1 MNLPASSRLQFTPDL
16 NICRTLN
23 GMWQVSG
30 AHGRIDPK
38 AAIQSMFKYFD
49 AGFTTWDLADH
60 YGPAEDFIGEFR
72 RQLIATRGEEALSN
86 IQAFT
91 KWVPRPARMTRELVE
106 ENINISLRRM
116 GVESLDLIQFH
127 WWEYRDKNYLDALK
141 YMAELQAEGKIKHL
155 ALTNFDTEHLQ
166 IITEAGI
173 KIVSNQVQFSL
184 VDRRPEVNMIPFC
197 QQHDIKLF
205 TYGTICGGLLS
216 EKYLGKPEP
225 RGFDLTTA
233 SLKKYKTMI
242 DGWGGW
248 RLFQELLSTLKQ
260 IADKYSVSI
269 SNVAARYILDK
280 PTVAGVIVGARLG
293 VSEHVEDNAKVFN
306 FTLDAEDL
314 NQINAISSNSRDLY
328 QLIGDCGDEYRR

>member
-116 GVESLDLIQFH
+116 GVESLDLMQFH

-216 EKYLGKPEP
+216 EKYLGKSSHE
-225 RGFDLTTA
+225 GLT
-233 SLKKYKTMI
+233 
-242 DGWGGW
+242 
-248 RLFQELLSTLKQ
+248 
-260 IADKYSVSI
+260 
-269 SNVAARYILDK
+269 
-280 PTVAGVIVGARLG
+280 
-293 VSEHVEDNAKVFN
+293 
-306 FTLDAEDL
+306 
-314 NQINAISSNSRDLY
+314 
-328 QLIGDCGDEYRR
+328 